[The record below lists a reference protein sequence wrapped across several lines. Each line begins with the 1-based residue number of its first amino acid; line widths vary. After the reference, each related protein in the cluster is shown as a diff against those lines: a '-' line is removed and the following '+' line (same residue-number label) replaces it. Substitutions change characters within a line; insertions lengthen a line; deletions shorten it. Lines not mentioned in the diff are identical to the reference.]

1 MIPNDPASE
10 KAFLN
15 ACLMIL
21 RTVERVCEGRTEN
34 RDRFKDAIRE
44 LEGVVMIRRAE
55 IEDQEVTKWTQRIL
69 AENEGRGAR

>member
-1 MIPNDPASE
+1 MIPDDPNNE

-15 ACLMIL
+15 ACLTVL
-21 RTVERVCEGRTEN
+21 RTVEQVCGVRAEN
-34 RDRFKDAIRE
+34 RDRLKDAIRE

-69 AENEGRGAR
+69 AEDEGRGAR